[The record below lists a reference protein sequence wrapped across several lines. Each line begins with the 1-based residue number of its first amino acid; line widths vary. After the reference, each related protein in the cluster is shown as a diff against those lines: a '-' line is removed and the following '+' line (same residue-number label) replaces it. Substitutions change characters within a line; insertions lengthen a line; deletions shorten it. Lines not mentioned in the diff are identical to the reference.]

1 MSSGRSRDEDGG
13 GGMSGGVYVNCLRE
27 PVMRGGGGVLVAG
40 GIGGGSW
47 RRKWSVTEGVTG
59 SLKLAMRRGKVVQV
73 DADGKSLKSVVH
85 DDCDCDCDCDRESQI
100 GLAL

>member
-1 MSSGRSRDEDGG
+1 MLVLIWAAFGVSCVATSAWSWGAWMSSGRNRDEDGG
-13 GGMSGGVYVNCLRE
+13 GNMSGGVYVDCLRE

-40 GIGGGSW
+40 GIGVGSW

-73 DADGKSLKSVVH
+73 DADGKRV
-85 DDCDCDCDCDRESQI
+85 
-100 GLAL
+100 